1 MYKLNHSKVILDD
14 NIIIIKPEKRSL
26 VVAISQ
32 GFIGTILFFVLSHFF
47 NSLNYFVM
55 FSLFIAVFFFI
66 VLSILGLI
74 YSIWGSKAIINNHH
88 QMIIWQQ
95 GLFGL
100 GIGTDTIVKFKDINF
115 IEVNVDTNNQA
126 NGHNF
131 FLIEINVVSN
141 GNQKNNLI
149 SEFDKLVHLEI
160 LSESINN
167 LAADIAKRIMCE
179 TRFQKS

>member
-1 MYKLNHSKVILDD
+1 LYKLNHSKVILDGD
-14 NIIIIKPEKRSL
+14 IIIIKPEKRSL
-26 VVAISQ
+26 IVAIAQ
-32 GFIGTILFFVLSHFF
+32 GFTGTILFIVLSLFF

-55 FSLFIAVFFFI
+55 FSLFIAILFFI
-66 VLSILGLI
+66 GLSVLGLI
-74 YSIWGSKAIINNHH
+74 YSIWGSKAIINSNHK
-88 QMIIWQQ
+88 MIIWQQ

-100 GIGTDTIVKFKDINF
+100 GIGTDKIVKFRDINF
-115 IEVNVDTNNQA
+115 IEVNVDTNNQV
-126 NGHNF
+126 NSHNF